1 VKRII
6 SGLFC
11 LLLVC
16 ALCLPALATS
26 EEPVI
31 TQQPQ
36 SPYYSKYDT
45 AIYTVKATGSNLTAT
60 WYLEYEGK
68 TYNLS
73 DATNGFEPWEAYA
86 GETYGPQQN
95 DSNTFSCF
103 FGGIEEE
110 LNGARIWCVIED
122 GHYDVTSEKAT
133 ICVGDYAEPPTIVDM
148 PASLT
153 VEQGDE
159 AELRCVAK
167 SNSDAQLSYIWYET
181 TTGKLEDIQA
191 LNRGTETS
199 DYITCDTS
207 IAGTRYYVCCVS
219 STDGGMIYSNVVPV
233 TVTPFKAPE
242 KPAATE
248 PKQEPTEPAATE
260 AETQPVEQTE
270 APAEVTEAPT
280 EQAQPAPQTIPE
292 TVPETQPA
300 PQNDVDNSTPW
311 WAFVLI
317 GVIAAAAGVG
327 VAVLLTIKKS

>member
-1 VKRII
+1 MKRVIR
-6 SGLFC
+6 GLLC

-16 ALCLPALATS
+16 ALALPVLA
-26 EEPVI
+26 EPEAPVI
-31 TQQPQ
+31 TMQPQ
-36 SPYYSKYDT
+36 SANYPEYAT
-45 AIYTVKATGSNLTAT
+45 VVYTVKATGSNLMAT
-60 WYLEYEGK
+60 WYLEYEGQ

-73 DATNGFEPWEAYA
+73 DMTNGFEPWEAYA

-95 DSNTFSCF
+95 DPNTFSCF

-133 ICVGDYAEPPTIVDM
+133 ISIGNYADPPTIVDM
-148 PASLT
+148 PAQLT
-153 VEQGDE
+153 VEQGSE
-159 AELRCVAK
+159 AELRCVAI

-207 IAGTRYYVCCVS
+207 VVGTRYYVCCVS
-219 STDGGMIYSNVVPV
+219 STDGGMVYSNVVPV
-233 TVTPFKAPE
+233 TVTALQIQQ
-242 KPAATE
+242 KPPVAETE
-248 PKQEPTEPAATE
+248 PTQPEPAATQTQTE
-260 AETQPVEQTE
+260 APVEQTE
-270 APAEVTEAPT
+270 TPT
-280 EQAQPAPQTIPE
+280 EQTQPAPQTIPE
-292 TVPETQPA
+292 TIPETQPA
-300 PQNDVDNSTPW
+300 PNSDAGNSTPW

-317 GVIAAAAGVG
+317 GVFAAAAGVG